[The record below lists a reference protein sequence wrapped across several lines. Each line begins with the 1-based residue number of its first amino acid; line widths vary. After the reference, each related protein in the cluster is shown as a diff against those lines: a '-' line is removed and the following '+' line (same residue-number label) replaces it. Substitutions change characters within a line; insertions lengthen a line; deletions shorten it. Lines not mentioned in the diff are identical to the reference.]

1 MVHDMGGGKLIS
13 LNFVDFHG
21 ERSHLNM
28 SVRSSFLLQVEFGSC
43 EKRIL
48 LYWPRFTSIQPSFYV
63 PFLSTSIDSLFTACL
78 LCFSKKVVITLCQ
91 APDRRFTRFARMS
104 KCKAKAVLN
113 LLGFVE

>member
-21 ERSHLNM
+21 EQSHLNM
-28 SVRSSFLLQVEFGSC
+28 SVRSSFLL
-43 EKRIL
+43 
-48 LYWPRFTSIQPSFYV
+48 SFYKLSLV
-63 PFLSTSIDSLFTACL
+63 LVKRGSYFIGQGLRPYNLLSMYLSTYIYSLFTACL

-91 APDRRFTRFARMS
+91 APDRRFTRMS